1 MGFWI
6 LLGVS
11 VLLNVFF
18 IWYLR
23 EFLIRFSFFTE
34 NSSGICQVLESFEE
48 HLEEVYGLE
57 TYYGD
62 ETLSGLLQHTRDL
75 KEDMQQFKEIFKIE
89 EEQPLEMVVEESS
102 E

>member
-1 MGFWI
+1 MWFWI

-34 NSSGICQVLESFEE
+34 NRSGICQVLESFEE